1 MNNKPILLKNGLII
15 DGTGAPSYRG
25 NVLVENGLI
34 KEISREPIDAAGAE
48 TVECSDQ
55 AVSPGFIDM
64 HSHND
69 WFMPSSEKFE
79 YFSPFIEQGITTYVT
94 GNCGFGASV
103 FKPGSEHI
111 ELLEDNLFK
120 AGHHGLTWRS
130 MDEYFQHIEQKG
142 LHQNI
147 ATLTGHG
154 TTRAS
159 LRGYDAAPVKPEER
173 KEILS
178 LIEESMEQGSRG
190 VSLGLGYA
198 PDIFT
203 TFEEQKEV
211 AETVK
216 KHNGFITSH
225 VRAFSTISGAY
236 PVKPFG
242 QPHNLKALEEM
253 ITLARETGVR
263 MHISHLIF
271 VGKKTWKTLDKAL
284 SLIDK
289 AIDEG
294 LDIHFDTYAHHCGA
308 TVITGILPE
317 WFMAEV
323 PAAYENKKLLRQAKN
338 LMNLSFALLGFNAD
352 DMQLTAANHPD
363 MDQYNGM
370 FVSNIAQDRK
380 EKNFKTYIELAK
392 KSDSTA
398 RMLLHKYSNR
408 EIILE
413 LMRHRASHFMTDAWI
428 EPEGIQNPGAFGCFP
443 RFLQLARES
452 GVISLE
458 ETVHKLTGKN
468 AAQAGIND
476 RGILKKG
483 LAADITIFDEKNI
496 TDNTTLENSSA
507 RPTGIDMVFLNGKKI
522 LEKGEAIPGVFAGSV
537 IR

>member
-1 MNNKPILLKNGLII
+1 MNNKTILLKNGLII
-15 DGTGAPSYRG
+15 DGTGAPAYAG
-25 NVLVENGLI
+25 DLLIEKGLI
-34 KEISREPIDAAGAE
+34 KDISHESIDAPAAE
-48 TVECSDQ
+48 SIDCSGR

-69 WFMPSSEKFE
+69 WFMPSSEKFD
-79 YFSPFIEQGITTYVT
+79 YFSPFIEQGITTYIA
-94 GNCGFGASV
+94 GNCGFGTSV
-103 FKPGSEHI
+103 FQPGSEHI
-111 ELLEDNLFK
+111 KLLEDNLFK

-130 MDEYFQHIEQKG
+130 MDEYFQHIEKTG

-147 ATLTGHG
+147 AALTGHG

-159 LRGYDAAPVKPEER
+159 VRGYDAAPMKPEEK

-190 VSLGLGYA
+190 VSFGLGYA

-216 KHNGFITSH
+216 KHNGFITAH

-236 PVKPFG
+236 PVIPFG
-242 QPHNLKALEEM
+242 KAHNLKAIEEM
-253 ITLARETGVR
+253 INLARETGVR
-263 MHISHLIF
+263 MQISHLIF

-323 PAAYENKKLLRQAKN
+323 PAAYENKKLLRRAKN
-338 LMNLSFALLGFNAD
+338 LMKLSFALLGFNAD
-352 DMQLTAANHPD
+352 DMQVTAANHPD

-370 FVSNIAQDRK
+370 FVSQIATERK
-380 EKNFKTYIELAK
+380 KKNFETYIELAQ
-392 KSDSTA
+392 KSNSTA
-398 RMLLHKYSNR
+398 RMLLHKYSNH

-443 RFLQLARES
+443 RFLQLARET

-468 AAQAGIND
+468 AARAGIKD
-476 RGILKKG
+476 RGILQKG
-483 LAADITIFDEKNI
+483 LAADITVFDKENI
-496 TDNTTLENSSA
+496 ADNTTLENSSA

-522 LEKGEAIPGVFAGSV
+522 LEQGKAIPGVFAGSV
-537 IR
+537 LK